1 MPVASAVASAPPV
14 ASPSPVATSTQATT
28 LDDWPLDDHDAAR
41 SGVSNESGG
50 SPGPLALNQLWQ
62 TKLGDIADSSPIEYN
77 GMLYAT
83 VHGGTTY
90 GISAASGTIL
100 WTFSTTGTGITTSEP
115 AYDTTA
121 NELYAGGIDGK
132 IHRLNP
138 ATGVEDTTHGFPA
151 TITLATKTEKDASP
165 LNIANGYVYAQT
177 SGYNGDAPPY
187 VGHVVAISTSTGA
200 VHVFNTLCATQTTL
214 IDPSTCAQSDS
225 GLWSRSGPVV
235 DPDSQMGG
243 AVFASTGNGDYAP
256 ASGDYGDT
264 MLELAP
270 DMSSLRGYY
279 APSDAL
285 QLQQSD
291 LDLGSTSPALIPRQ
305 SGSTTPLMAV
315 QGGKDKLL
323 RLINRASLG
332 ASSVLQSI
340 TLGAMVF
347 SAPAIYQSPGGTLYV
362 YVGLPD
368 GMYAYALSTVNGAST
383 LSQVW
388 KANLTLGGEGTSAAV
403 RNGVVYAA
411 ASNELVALDAA
422 TGATLGSAT
431 IGGVHWESPMIAR
444 GVVYVTDENENLTA
458 FQIVTNATASA
469 KKRR

>member
-1 MPVASAVASAPPV
+1 
-14 ASPSPVATSTQATT
+14 
-28 LDDWPLDDHDAAR
+28 
-41 SGVSNESGG
+41 
-50 SPGPLALNQLWQ
+50 
-62 TKLGDIADSSPIEYN
+62 
-77 GMLYAT
+77 
-83 VHGGTTY
+83 
-90 GISAASGTIL
+90 
-100 WTFSTTGTGITTSEP
+100 
-115 AYDTTA
+115 
-121 NELYAGGIDGK
+121 
-132 IHRLNP
+132 
-138 ATGVEDTTHGFPA
+138 
-151 TITLATKTEKDASP
+151 
-165 LNIANGYVYAQT
+165 
-177 SGYNGDAPPY
+177 
-187 VGHVVAISTSTGA
+187 
-200 VHVFNTLCATQTTL
+200 
-214 IDPSTCAQSDS
+214 
-225 GLWSRSGPVV
+225 
-235 DPDSQMGG
+235 
-243 AVFASTGNGDYAP
+243 
-256 ASGDYGDT
+256 